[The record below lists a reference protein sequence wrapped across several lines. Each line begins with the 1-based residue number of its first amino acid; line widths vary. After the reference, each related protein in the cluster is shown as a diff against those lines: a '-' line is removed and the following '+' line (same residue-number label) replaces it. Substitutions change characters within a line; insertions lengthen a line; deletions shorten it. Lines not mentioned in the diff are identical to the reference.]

1 MWNGCISHGVFET
14 HIECVE
20 TCNQDEDPGIC
31 AIDHPKSCTD
41 DQYRRIGPATH
52 YFYNIIN
59 GTCEK
64 YSLCNTID
72 EVFKQNSFYSEML
85 CTMQC
90 IGFSWKQTSVGKT
103 IARRQLF
110 QMLDT
115 RQPIWIYSASYN
127 QTDQGIIE
135 SCVNHKTLYLRP
147 FYLNYSTDFRYRF
160 SYQRVTNNETTV
172 TLYSGRVGNC
182 TNNTNCIEATPG
194 GVLHA
199 RRNTTIKLALWD
211 AKKQCGILVL
221 NINDPASQE
230 GELLESLPS
239 VLDDNAEERTLL
251 HEDTVSQ
258 EGELLESLPS
268 ALDDSAEESTLLHED
283 TVSQEGQLLES
294 LPSALDVL
302 CMAIDAVEAM
312 KEDKDDFVEL
322 LSLLRAA
329 LRVNVQAIHFFHV
342 AYM

>member
-59 GTCEK
+59 GTLG
-64 YSLCNTID
+64 SLGN
-72 EVFKQNSFYSEML
+72 KQAS
-85 CTMQC
+85 
-90 IGFSWKQTSVGKT
+90 
-103 IARRQLF
+103 ARQLQGDNF
-110 QMLDT
+110 FRWRERRKKLEAQSCCDT
-115 RQPIWIYSASYN
+115 TDSAE
-127 QTDQGIIE
+127 E
-135 SCVNHKTLYLRP
+135 STL
-147 FYLNYSTDFRYRF
+147 
-160 SYQRVTNNETTV
+160 
-172 TLYSGRVGNC
+172 
-182 TNNTNCIEATPG
+182 
-194 GVLHA
+194 LHE
-199 RRNTTIKLALWD
+199 
-211 AKKQCGILVL
+211 
-221 NINDPASQE
+221 DPASQE